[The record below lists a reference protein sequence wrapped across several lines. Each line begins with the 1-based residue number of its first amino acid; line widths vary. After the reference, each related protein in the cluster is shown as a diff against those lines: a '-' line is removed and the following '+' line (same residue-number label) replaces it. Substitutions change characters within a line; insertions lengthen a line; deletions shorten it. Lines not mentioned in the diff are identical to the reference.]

1 MANPVATPRSKFWF
15 NNDGLMILYGT
26 SEGTVG
32 TVGEYMLKGTPFHFV
47 EATIT
52 LASLP
57 LFNATTN
64 SDVMVLSD
72 TVTVPNGA
80 FLEKLEIQTFSET
93 AGSGANL
100 DIGLVDQ
107 NRVTEIDFDGILV
120 AGDDFN
126 GGTDLGVLYTYVKG
140 TTDAGALMGTQIT
153 NTGYLTARA
162 DTADFT
168 SGVIKVRLYYTMPL
182 AADVA

>member
-1 MANPVATPRSKFWF
+1 MANPVATPRSKYWF

-32 TVGEYMLKGTPFHFV
+32 TVGEYMLHGTPLHYV

-57 LFNATTN
+57 AYNATTD
-64 SDVMVLSD
+64 SDVQVLSD
-72 TVTVPNGA
+72 TVCIPNGA
-80 FLEKLEIQTFSET
+80 FLEKVEVLVTKET
-93 AGSGANL
+93 TGSNANL

-107 NRVTEIDFDGILV
+107 DRVTEIDFDGIL
-120 AGDDFN
+120 AASDDWN
-126 GGTDLGVLYTYVKG
+126 AGTDLGTLTTFIKG
-140 TTDAGALMGTQIT
+140 STEVGALMGTKIT

-168 SGVIKVRLYYTMPL
+168 AGIIKVRVFYTVPL
-182 AADVA
+182 SGDL